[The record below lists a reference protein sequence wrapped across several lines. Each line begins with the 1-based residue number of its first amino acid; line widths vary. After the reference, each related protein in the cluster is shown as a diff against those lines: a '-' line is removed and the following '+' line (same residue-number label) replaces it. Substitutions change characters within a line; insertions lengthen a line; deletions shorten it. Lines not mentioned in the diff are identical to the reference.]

1 MGAAD
6 YISKPV
12 QQRTLREVVAKHIPD
27 SLGQFQLLVI
37 DDDEATRSV
46 VRHTFEKLKCTVSE
60 AINGQAGWEQIEE
73 LIPDIILLDL
83 MMPKVDGFEFL
94 NRVKRTPEWKDIPV
108 IVLTAKTLTN
118 EDHARLQGRVEKVYE
133 KSEAP
138 LIQILG
144 SVSEQIRSILVSPH
158 SS

>member
-1 MGAAD
+1 LGAAD

-12 QQRTLREVVAKHIPD
+12 QQHTLREVVAKHIPN
-27 SLGQFQLLVI
+27 SLDQFQLLVI

-46 VRHTFEKLKCTVSE
+46 VCHTFEKLKCTVSE
-60 AINGQAGWEQIEE
+60 AINGQAGWEQIEQ

-83 MMPKVDGFEFL
+83 MMPEVDGFEFL
-94 NRVKRTPEWKDIPV
+94 DRVKRTPAWKDRPV

-118 EDHARLQGRVEKVYE
+118 EDYARLQGRVEKIYE

-138 LIQILG
+138 LLHILG
-144 SVSEQIRSILVSPH
+144 SVSEQIRSTLM